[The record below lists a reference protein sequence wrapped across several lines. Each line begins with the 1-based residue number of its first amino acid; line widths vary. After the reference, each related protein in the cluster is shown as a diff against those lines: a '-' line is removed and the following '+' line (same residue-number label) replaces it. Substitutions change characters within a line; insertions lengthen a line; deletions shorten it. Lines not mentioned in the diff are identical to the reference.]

1 MTELTERPVVMSNR
15 GAGRL
20 TSLIYED
27 TKERLVTGTMA
38 AGSRVSVELI
48 RERFGVSKQPVME
61 ALRLLS
67 SDGLVEI
74 LPQVGCEVAQY
85 SMQEVSD
92 FYDMFAGFEG
102 AIAAAAA
109 ARRRESQLADLA
121 VVSRG
126 IDRLRSEPSPEVR
139 ATEYRLMNRAF
150 HAAIHGMAGSRIMS
164 TNSRRMWDLSD
175 FLINTTGVPMPL
187 SSATSARHEDHERIR
202 QAIIDGDPV
211 AARREMERHIV
222 TTVDVIRHEAA
233 SNLASE

>member
-1 MTELTERPVVMSNR
+1 MAEMTARPVVMSNR

-109 ARRRESQLADLA
+109 SRRRESQLADLE

-139 ATEYRLMNRAF
+139 ASEYRLMNRAF
-150 HAAIHGMAGSRIMS
+150 HAVIHAMSGSRIMS

-222 TTVDVIRHEAA
+222 TTVDVIRHEVA
-233 SNLASE
+233 STLPSM